1 MAKTFV
7 VRRNL
12 LISNK
17 KIALYRKFF
26 FSNLKKLILLLSCF
40 FNFIGCTKEKNCFEI
55 SKKVNIDE
63 KYFFYW
69 GKINSGNIDEF
80 SPPAKTGEVSESDY
94 NSYIEGDLYCP
105 N

>member
-1 MAKTFV
+1 M
-7 VRRNL
+7 R
-12 LISNK
+12 
-17 KIALYRKFF
+17 
-26 FSNLKKLILLLSCF
+26 KLILLLGCF
-40 FNFIGCTKEKNCFEI
+40 IIFPYCTIEKDCFEI
-55 SKKVNIDE
+55 SRKVKIDE

-69 GKINSGNIDEF
+69 GSINTMNIDEF

>member
-1 MAKTFV
+1 MG
-7 VRRNL
+7 
-12 LISNK
+12 
-17 KIALYRKFF
+17 
-26 FSNLKKLILLLSCF
+26 CF
-40 FNFIGCTKEKNCFEI
+40 IIFPYCTIEKDCFEI
-55 SKKVNIDE
+55 SRKVKIDE

-69 GKINSGNIDEF
+69 GSINMRNIDEF